1 MHCGVGCGLGAVVYI
16 HDCGLFER
24 SAQRGETALHR
35 AARDGNA
42 EVVAT
47 LITAGADVHAQTTD
61 GPAGLQAGLHALRG

>member
-24 SAQRGETALHR
+24 SAQRGETALHI
-35 AARDGNA
+35 AAEKGHAD
-42 EVVAT
+42 VVAK
-47 LITAGADVHAQTTD
+47 LIEKKAKIEATTNV